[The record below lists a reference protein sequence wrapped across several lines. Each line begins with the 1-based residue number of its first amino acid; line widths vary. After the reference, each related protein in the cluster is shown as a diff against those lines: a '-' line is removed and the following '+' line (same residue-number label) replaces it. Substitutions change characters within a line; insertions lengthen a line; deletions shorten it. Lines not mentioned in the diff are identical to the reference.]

1 MVIKL
6 GISHVPLAII
16 KQGGAM
22 GIVILG
28 IVLILLTAFI
38 LKRINTTNNK
48 AHLKNTTNNKEA
60 MGNKGAEKHSN
71 GILRKENILLNL
83 GKIKK
88 ADAIQM
94 AGQLLIDGGYT
105 GQGYIQAMLEREKV
119 VSTYIGNGVAIPHG
133 VGSSKN
139 QIKQS
144 GIVVLQFPQ
153 GIDFGDGNTAYLI
166 IGIAGKGDEH
176 LKILSNIAASL
187 ENEKVV
193 EKLVNTKNVNDIY
206 DIFISN

>member
-6 GISHVPLAII
+6 GISHVPLATI

-38 LKRINTTNNK
+38 LKRINTNNNK
-48 AHLKNTTNNKEA
+48 AHLKNTTNNKES
-60 MGNKGAEKHSN
+60 MGNKGAEKDSN

>member
-1 MVIKL
+1 
-6 GISHVPLAII
+6 
-16 KQGGAM
+16 
-22 GIVILG
+22 
-28 IVLILLTAFI
+28 
-38 LKRINTTNNK
+38 
-48 AHLKNTTNNKEA
+48 

>member
-1 MVIKL
+1 VIKL
-6 GISHVPLAII
+6 GISHVPLATI

-48 AHLKNTTNNKEA
+48 AHLKNTTNNKES
-60 MGNKGAEKHSN
+60 MGNKGAEKDSN

>member
-48 AHLKNTTNNKEA
+48 AHLKNTTNNKES
-60 MGNKGAEKHSN
+60 MGNKGAEKDSN

>member
-1 MVIKL
+1 VIKL

-38 LKRINTTNNK
+38 LKRINTNNNK

-60 MGNKGAEKHSN
+60 MGNKDVEKDSN

>member
-38 LKRINTTNNK
+38 LKRINTNNNK

-60 MGNKGAEKHSN
+60 MGNKDVEKDSN